1 MPGAGPDGVGSDTKD
16 GRAGRGGNSTHG
28 PAGDGIP
35 PLVLRCRTSYLL
47 IIGGAAVVFLAL
59 ATGCLAEGGPES
71 PLFAGVLFAAG
82 GLVTHFFLRYCLA
95 ALELSDE
102 GFRLRG
108 PLFTAIA
115 IAWHDV
121 AGWSRRGE
129 VLGPGLLRIESR
141 GKPRVTIPLVYEDSH
156 LLELGLSQGG
166 FPVW

>member
-1 MPGAGPDGVGSDTKD
+1 MPGVAPGGVGPGTKD
-16 GRAGRGGNSTHG
+16 GASG
-28 PAGDGIP
+28 PGAKQGGIP

-47 IIGGAAVVFLAL
+47 IVGGAAVVFLAL
-59 ATGCLAEGGPES
+59 ATDCLAEGGPES

-108 PLFTAIA
+108 PLSAA
-115 IAWHDV
+115 VVVAWRDV

-129 VLGPGLLRIESR
+129 ALGPGLLRIEPR
-141 GKPRVTIPLVYEDSH
+141 GGRRVTIPLVYEDVH